1 MSAYR
6 VVLKDGTVG
15 LACSIHEDIVGQL
28 FAVELHDENGNKVQ
42 IIGEVAEVLEEVA
55 A

>member
-1 MSAYR
+1 MSKFL
-6 VVLKDGTVG
+6 VVLVDGTVG
-15 LACSIHEDIVGQL
+15 VADSLHEEIIGQL